1 MILGRRHSHLTRVML
16 PFAQLPE
23 PPPEVRSVAS
33 RSGDRIMIAGQRLSG
48 AWLWQGPRDDQP
60 EELWLPLDLLEGQ
73 LGFSRR
79 NVGKL
84 EWYGEQRPL
93 KTMAQRPLGD
103 EVGLEVADWLAAV
116 GVRSSTRGRQLLLE
130 LPPPLLQRLR
140 RGKGSSADR
149 VVLDLDGPVFVQRL
163 GSDLLLDLRSNQN
176 HQRLLRSLG
185 LQPRQTAIGLRL
197 QGQAT
202 RLDTLTLADP
212 WRVVLDGLGA
222 AATETVQAQQRT
234 PLPLSHPAV
243 AGLVRRGLV
252 LERRKVIVG
261 VKPLEVLR
269 AGGNLPSLGLKLT
282 PLTMLDSQQGLRF
295 LPQLA
300 RPAGAV
306 VGVNGGFFNRIR
318 QLPLGALRRDG
329 VWLSGPILNRGVIAW
344 DQDSALQFGRLR
356 LDQDLVV
363 NGGRRWGLGYLNSG
377 YVQKGLSRYTRAWGP
392 VYRALSGEEQALL
405 VRDGIVETV
414 YASTAL
420 RRGVPLASR
429 TDLVVAR
436 GGVPLPAQPGDRV
449 TLRLR
454 ANNRL
459 GEASNVL
466 GGGPLL
472 LQEGRV
478 VLNGRGEGFSAGFL
492 RLSAPRTVVGSGAGG
507 TWLLTLRG
515 STGSDPTLLETTLAM
530 QQLGLRDA
538 LNLDGGS
545 STTMDAAGRN
555 LMNGRGSSPRI
566 HNGLGLVPG

>member
-1 MILGRRHSHLTRVML
+1 ML
-16 PFAQLPE
+16 PLAQLPE
-23 PPPEVRSVAS
+23 PLPEVRSAAN
-33 RSGDRIMIAGQRLSG
+33 RSGDRIVIAGQRLSG
-48 AWLWQGPRDDQP
+48 GWQWQGQRDDLP

-73 LGFSRR
+73 LGFSRLESG
-79 NVGKL
+79 NL

-93 KTMAQRPLGD
+93 ESIPQRPLGD
-103 EVGLEVADWLAAV
+103 EVALEVADWLAAV

-130 LPPPLLQRLR
+130 LPAPLLQRLR
-140 RGKGSSADR
+140 RGKGSNAGR
-149 VVLDLDGPVFVQRL
+149 VVFDLDGPVFVQRL
-163 GSDLLLDLRSNQN
+163 GSDLLLDLRSNPGQ
-176 HQRLLRSLG
+176 QRLLRTLG
-185 LQPRQTAIGLRL
+185 LQPRQTANGLRL

-202 RLDTLTLADP
+202 RLSTLTLADP
-212 WRVVLDGLGA
+212 WRVVLDGLGGPA
-222 AATETVQAQQRT
+222 AEAVRAQQQT

-252 LERRKVIVG
+252 LERRQVTVG

-269 AGGNLPSLGLKLT
+269 AGGDLPNLGLKLK
-282 PLTMLDSQQGLRF
+282 PLTMVGSQQGLRF

-306 VGVNGGFFNRIR
+306 IGINGGFFNRIR

-405 VRDGIVETV
+405 VRDGIVKTV
-414 YASTAL
+414 YASAAL
-420 RRGVPLASR
+420 RRGVPLAAQ

-436 GGVPLPAQPGDRV
+436 GGAPLPAQPGDRV

-454 ANNRL
+454 ANSML
-459 GEASNVL
+459 GESSNVL

-478 VLNGRGEGFSAGFL
+478 VLNGRGEGFSPGFL
-492 RLSAPRTVVGSGAGG
+492 RLSAPRTVVGSGEGG

-545 STTMDAAGRN
+545 STTMDVAGRS

>member
-1 MILGRRHSHLTRVML
+1 ML
-16 PFAQLPE
+16 PLAQLPE
-23 PPPEVRSVAS
+23 PLPEVRSAAN
-33 RSGDRIMIAGQRLSG
+33 RSGDRIVIAGQRLSG
-48 AWLWQGPRDDQP
+48 GWQWQGQRDDLP

-73 LGFSRR
+73 LGFSRLESG
-79 NVGKL
+79 NL

-93 KTMAQRPLGD
+93 ESIPQRPLGD
-103 EVGLEVADWLAAV
+103 EVALEVADWLAAV

-130 LPPPLLQRLR
+130 LPAPLLQRLR
-140 RGKGSSADR
+140 RGKGSNAGR
-149 VVLDLDGPVFVQRL
+149 VVFDLDGPVFVQRL
-163 GSDLLLDLRSNQN
+163 GSDLHLDLRSNPGQ
-176 HQRLLRSLG
+176 QRLLRTLG
-185 LQPRQTAIGLRL
+185 LQPRQTANGLRL

-202 RLDTLTLADP
+202 RLSTLTLADP
-212 WRVVLDGLGA
+212 WRVVLDGLGGPA
-222 AATETVQAQQRT
+222 AEAVRAQQQT

-252 LERRKVIVG
+252 LERRQVTVG

-269 AGGNLPSLGLKLT
+269 AGGDLPNLGLKLK
-282 PLTMLDSQQGLRF
+282 PLTMLGSQQGLRF

-306 VGVNGGFFNRIR
+306 IGINGGFFNRIR

-363 NGGRRWGLGYLNSG
+363 NGGHRWGLGYLNSG

-405 VRDGIVETV
+405 VRDGIVETI
-414 YASTAL
+414 YASAAL
-420 RRGVPLASR
+420 RRGVPLAAQ

-436 GGVPLPAQPGDRV
+436 GGAPLPAQPGDRV

-454 ANNRL
+454 ANSML
-459 GEASNVL
+459 GESSNVL

-478 VLNGRGEGFSAGFL
+478 VLNGRGEGFSPGFL
-492 RLSAPRTVVGSGAGG
+492 RLSAPRTVVGSGEGG

-545 STTMDAAGRN
+545 STTMDVAGRS

>member
-1 MILGRRHSHLTRVML
+1 ML

-116 GVRSSTRGRQLLLE
+116 GVSSSTRGRQLLLE

-492 RLSAPRTVVGSGAGG
+492 SLSAPRTVVGSGAGG

>member
-1 MILGRRHSHLTRVML
+1 ML
-16 PFAQLPE
+16 PLAQLPE
-23 PPPEVRSVAS
+23 PLPEVRSAAS
-33 RSGDRIMIAGQRLSG
+33 RSGDRIVIAGQRLSG
-48 AWLWQGPRDDQP
+48 GWQWQGQRDDLP

-73 LGFSRR
+73 LGFSRLEDG
-79 NVGKL
+79 NL

-93 KTMAQRPLGD
+93 ESIPQRPLGD
-103 EVGLEVADWLAAV
+103 EVALEVADWLAAV

-130 LPPPLLQRLR
+130 LPAPLLQRLR
-140 RGKGSSADR
+140 RGKGSNAGR
-149 VVLDLDGPVFVQRL
+149 VVFDLDGPVFVQRL
-163 GSDLLLDLRSNQN
+163 GSDLLLDLRSNPGQ
-176 HQRLLRSLG
+176 QRLLRTLG
-185 LQPRQTAIGLRL
+185 LQPRQTANGLRL

-202 RLDTLTLADP
+202 RLSTLTLADP
-212 WRVVLDGLGA
+212 WRVVLDGLGGPA
-222 AATETVQAQQRT
+222 AEAVRAQQQT

-252 LERRKVIVG
+252 LERRQVTVG

-269 AGGNLPSLGLKLT
+269 AGGDLRNLGLKLK
-282 PLTMLDSQQGLRF
+282 PLTMVGSQQGLRF

-306 VGVNGGFFNRIR
+306 IGINGGFFNRIR

-420 RRGVPLASR
+420 RRGVPLAAQ

-436 GGVPLPAQPGDRV
+436 GGAPLPAQPGDRV

-454 ANNRL
+454 ANSML
-459 GEASNVL
+459 GESSNVL

-478 VLNGRGEGFSAGFL
+478 VLNGRGEGFSPGFL
-492 RLSAPRTVVGSGAGG
+492 RLSAPRTVVGSGEGG

-545 STTMDAAGRN
+545 STTMDVAGRS

>member
-1 MILGRRHSHLTRVML
+1 ML
-16 PFAQLPE
+16 PLAQLPE
-23 PPPEVRSVAS
+23 PPPEVRFAAS
-33 RSGDRIMIAGQRLSG
+33 RSGNRIVIAGQRLSG
-48 AWLWQGPRDDQP
+48 GWQWQGQRDDQP
-60 EELWLPLDLLEGQ
+60 DELWLPLDLLEGQ
-73 LGFSRR
+73 LGFSRLE
-79 NVGKL
+79 NGNL

-93 KTMAQRPLGD
+93 ESIPQRPLGD
-103 EVGLEVADWLAAV
+103 EVALEVADWLAAV

-130 LPPPLLQRLR
+130 LPAPLLQRLR
-140 RGKGSSADR
+140 RGKGSNAGR
-149 VVLDLDGPVFVQRL
+149 VVFDLDGPVFVQRL
-163 GSDLLLDLRSNQN
+163 GSDLLLDFRSNPGQ
-176 HQRLLRSLG
+176 QRLLRTLG
-185 LQPRQTAIGLRL
+185 LQPRQTENGLRL

-202 RLDTLTLADP
+202 RLSTLTLADP
-212 WRVVLDGLGA
+212 WRVVLDGLGEPA
-222 AATETVQAQQRT
+222 AEAVRAQQQT

-252 LERRKVIVG
+252 LERRQVTVG

-269 AGGNLPSLGLKLT
+269 AGGDLPNLGLKLK
-282 PLTMLDSQQGLRF
+282 PLTMVGSQQGLRF
-295 LPQLA
+295 LPQLT

-306 VGVNGGFFNRIR
+306 IGVNGGDFNRIR
-318 QLPLGALRRDG
+318 QLPLGALRRNG

-344 DQDSALQFGRLR
+344 NQNSALQFGRLR

-405 VRDGIVETV
+405 VRDGIVETL
-414 YASTAL
+414 YASAAL
-420 RRGVPLASR
+420 RRGVPLAAQ

-436 GGVPLPAQPGDRV
+436 GGARLPAQPGDRV

-454 ANNRL
+454 ANSML
-459 GEASNVL
+459 GESSNVL

-478 VLNGRGEGFSAGFL
+478 VLNGRGEGFSPGFL
-492 RLSAPRTVVGSGAGG
+492 SLSAPRTVVGSGEGG

-545 STTMDAAGRN
+545 STTMDVAGRS

>member
-1 MILGRRHSHLTRVML
+1 ML
-16 PFAQLPE
+16 PLAQLPE
-23 PPPEVRSVAS
+23 PLPEVRSAAN
-33 RSGDRIMIAGQRLSG
+33 RSGDRIVIAGQRLSG
-48 AWLWQGPRDDQP
+48 GWQWQGQRDDLP

-73 LGFSRR
+73 LGFSRLESG
-79 NVGKL
+79 NL

-93 KTMAQRPLGD
+93 ESIPQRPLGD
-103 EVGLEVADWLAAV
+103 EVALEVADWLAAV

-130 LPPPLLQRLR
+130 LPAPLLQRLR
-140 RGKGSSADR
+140 RGKGSNTGR
-149 VVLDLDGPVFVQRL
+149 VVFDLDGPVFVQRL
-163 GSDLLLDLRSNQN
+163 GSDLHLDLRSNPGQ
-176 HQRLLRSLG
+176 QRLLRTLG
-185 LQPRQTAIGLRL
+185 LQPRQTANGLRL

-202 RLDTLTLADP
+202 RLSTLTLADP
-212 WRVVLDGLGA
+212 WRVVLDGLGGPA
-222 AATETVQAQQRT
+222 AEAVRAQQQT

-243 AGLVRRGLV
+243 ASLVRRGLV
-252 LERRKVIVG
+252 LERRQVTVG

-269 AGGNLPSLGLKLT
+269 AGGDLPNLGLKLK
-282 PLTMLDSQQGLRF
+282 PLTMLGSQQGLRF

-306 VGVNGGFFNRIR
+306 IGINGGFFNRIR

-363 NGGRRWGLGYLNSG
+363 NGGHRWGLGYLNSG

-405 VRDGIVETV
+405 VRDGIVETI
-414 YASTAL
+414 YASAAL
-420 RRGVPLASR
+420 RRGVPLAAQ

-436 GGVPLPAQPGDRV
+436 GGAPLPAQPGDRV

-454 ANNRL
+454 ANSML
-459 GEASNVL
+459 GESSNVL

-478 VLNGRGEGFSAGFL
+478 VLNGRGEGFSPGFL
-492 RLSAPRTVVGSGAGG
+492 RLSAPRTVVGSGEGG

-545 STTMDAAGRN
+545 STTMDVAGRS

>member
-1 MILGRRHSHLTRVML
+1 ML
-16 PFAQLPE
+16 PLAQLPE
-23 PPPEVRSVAS
+23 PLPEVRSAAS
-33 RSGDRIMIAGQRLSG
+33 RSGDRIVIAGQRLSG
-48 AWLWQGPRDDQP
+48 GWQWQGQRDDLP

-73 LGFSRR
+73 LGFSRLESG
-79 NVGKL
+79 NL

-93 KTMAQRPLGD
+93 ESIPQRPLGD
-103 EVGLEVADWLAAV
+103 EVALEVADWLAAV

-130 LPPPLLQRLR
+130 LPAPLLQRLR
-140 RGKGSSADR
+140 RGKGSNTGR
-149 VVLDLDGPVFVQRL
+149 VVFDLDGPVFVQRL
-163 GSDLLLDLRSNQN
+163 GSDLLLDLRSNPGQ
-176 HQRLLRSLG
+176 QRLLRTLG
-185 LQPRQTAIGLRL
+185 LQPRQTANGLRL

-202 RLDTLTLADP
+202 RLSTLTLADP
-212 WRVVLDGLGA
+212 WRVVLDGLGGPA
-222 AATETVQAQQRT
+222 AEAVRAQRQT

-243 AGLVRRGLV
+243 ASLVRRGLV
-252 LERRKVIVG
+252 LERRQVTVG

-269 AGGNLPSLGLKLT
+269 AGGDLPNLGLKLK
-282 PLTMLDSQQGLRF
+282 PLTMVGSQQGLRF

-306 VGVNGGFFNRIR
+306 IGINGGFFNRIR

-405 VRDGIVETV
+405 VRDGIVETI
-414 YASTAL
+414 YASAAL
-420 RRGVPLASR
+420 RRGVPLAAQ

-436 GGVPLPAQPGDRV
+436 GGAPLPAQPGDRV

-454 ANNRL
+454 ANSML
-459 GEASNVL
+459 GESSNVL

-478 VLNGRGEGFSAGFL
+478 VLNGRGEGFSPGFL
-492 RLSAPRTVVGSGAGG
+492 RLSAPRTVVGSGEGG

-545 STTMDAAGRN
+545 STTMDVAGRS

>member
-1 MILGRRHSHLTRVML
+1 ML
-16 PFAQLPE
+16 PLAQLPE
-23 PPPEVRSVAS
+23 PPPEVRFAAS
-33 RSGDRIMIAGQRLSG
+33 RSGNRIVIAGQRLSG
-48 AWLWQGPRDDQP
+48 GWQWQGQRDDQP
-60 EELWLPLDLLEGQ
+60 DELWLPLDLLEGQ
-73 LGFSRR
+73 LGFSRLE
-79 NVGKL
+79 NGNL

-93 KTMAQRPLGD
+93 ESIPQRPLGD
-103 EVGLEVADWLAAV
+103 EVALEVADWLAAV

-130 LPPPLLQRLR
+130 LPAPLLQRLR
-140 RGKGSSADR
+140 RGKGSNAGR
-149 VVLDLDGPVFVQRL
+149 VVFDLDGPVFVQRL
-163 GSDLLLDLRSNQN
+163 GSDLLLDFRSNPGQ
-176 HQRLLRSLG
+176 QRLLRTLG
-185 LQPRQTAIGLRL
+185 LQPRQTENGLRL

-202 RLDTLTLADP
+202 RLSTLTLADP
-212 WRVVLDGLGA
+212 WRVVLDGLGEPA
-222 AATETVQAQQRT
+222 AEAVRAQQQT

-252 LERRKVIVG
+252 LERRQVTVG

-269 AGGNLPSLGLKLT
+269 AGGDLPNLGLKLK
-282 PLTMLDSQQGLRF
+282 PLTMVGSQQGLRF
-295 LPQLA
+295 LPQLT

-306 VGVNGGFFNRIR
+306 IGVNGGYFNRIR
-318 QLPLGALRRDG
+318 QLPLGALRRNG

-344 DQDSALQFGRLR
+344 NQNSALQFGRLR

-405 VRDGIVETV
+405 VRDGIVETL
-414 YASTAL
+414 YASAAL
-420 RRGVPLASR
+420 RRGVPLAAQ

-436 GGVPLPAQPGDRV
+436 GGARLPAQPGDRV

-454 ANNRL
+454 ANSML
-459 GEASNVL
+459 GESSNVL

-478 VLNGRGEGFSAGFL
+478 VLNGRGEGFSPGFL
-492 RLSAPRTVVGSGAGG
+492 SLSAPRTVVGSGEGG

-545 STTMDAAGRN
+545 STTMDVAGRS

>member
-1 MILGRRHSHLTRVML
+1 ML
-16 PFAQLPE
+16 PLAQLPE
-23 PPPEVRSVAS
+23 PLPEVRSAAS
-33 RSGDRIMIAGQRLSG
+33 RSGDRIVIAGQRLSG
-48 AWLWQGPRDDQP
+48 GWQWQGQRDDLP

-73 LGFSRR
+73 LGFSRLESG
-79 NVGKL
+79 NL

-93 KTMAQRPLGD
+93 ESIPQRPLGD
-103 EVGLEVADWLAAV
+103 EVALEVADWLAAV

-130 LPPPLLQRLR
+130 LPAPLLQRLR
-140 RGKGSSADR
+140 RGKGSNAGR
-149 VVLDLDGPVFVQRL
+149 VVFDLDGPVFVQRL
-163 GSDLLLDLRSNQN
+163 GSDLHLDLRSNPGQ
-176 HQRLLRSLG
+176 QRLLRTLG
-185 LQPRQTAIGLRL
+185 LQPRQTANGLRL

-202 RLDTLTLADP
+202 RLSTLTLADP
-212 WRVVLDGLGA
+212 WRVVLDGLGGPA
-222 AATETVQAQQRT
+222 AEAVRAQRQT

-252 LERRKVIVG
+252 LERRQVTVG

-269 AGGNLPSLGLKLT
+269 AGGDLPNLGLKLK
-282 PLTMLDSQQGLRF
+282 PLTMVGSQQGLRF

-306 VGVNGGFFNRIR
+306 IGINGGFFNRIR

-405 VRDGIVETV
+405 VRDGIVETI
-414 YASTAL
+414 YASAAL
-420 RRGVPLASR
+420 RRGVPLAAQ

-436 GGVPLPAQPGDRV
+436 GGAPLPAQPGDRV

-454 ANNRL
+454 ANSML
-459 GEASNVL
+459 GESSNVL

-478 VLNGRGEGFSAGFL
+478 VLNGRGEGFSPGFL
-492 RLSAPRTVVGSGAGG
+492 RLSAPRTVVGSGEGG

-545 STTMDAAGRN
+545 STTMDVAGRS

>member
-1 MILGRRHSHLTRVML
+1 ML
-16 PFAQLPE
+16 PLAQLPE
-23 PPPEVRSVAS
+23 PLPEVRSAAN
-33 RSGDRIMIAGQRLSG
+33 RSGDRIVIAGQRLSG
-48 AWLWQGPRDDQP
+48 GWQWQGQRDDLP

-73 LGFSRR
+73 LGFSRLESG
-79 NVGKL
+79 NL

-93 KTMAQRPLGD
+93 ESIPQRPLGD
-103 EVGLEVADWLAAV
+103 EVALEVADWLAAV

-130 LPPPLLQRLR
+130 LPAPLLQRLR
-140 RGKGSSADR
+140 RGKGSNAGR
-149 VVLDLDGPVFVQRL
+149 VVFDLDGPVFVQRL
-163 GSDLLLDLRSNQN
+163 GSDLHLDLRSNPGQ
-176 HQRLLRSLG
+176 QRLLRTLG
-185 LQPRQTAIGLRL
+185 LQPRQTANGLRL

-202 RLDTLTLADP
+202 RLSTLTLADP
-212 WRVVLDGLGA
+212 WRVVLDGLGGPA
-222 AATETVQAQQRT
+222 AEAVRAQRQT

-243 AGLVRRGLV
+243 ASLVRRGLV
-252 LERRKVIVG
+252 LERRQVTVG

-269 AGGNLPSLGLKLT
+269 AGGDLPNLGLKLK
-282 PLTMLDSQQGLRF
+282 PLTMLGSQQGLRF

-306 VGVNGGFFNRIR
+306 IGINGGFFNRIR

-363 NGGRRWGLGYLNSG
+363 NGGHRWGLGYLNSG

-405 VRDGIVETV
+405 VRDGIVETI
-414 YASTAL
+414 YASAAL
-420 RRGVPLASR
+420 RRGVPLAAQ

-436 GGVPLPAQPGDRV
+436 GGAPLPAQPGDRV

-454 ANNRL
+454 ANSML
-459 GEASNVL
+459 GESSNVL

-478 VLNGRGEGFSAGFL
+478 VLNGRGEGFSPGFL
-492 RLSAPRTVVGSGAGG
+492 RLSAPRTVVGSGEGG

-545 STTMDAAGRN
+545 STTMDVAGRS

>member
-1 MILGRRHSHLTRVML
+1 MML

-23 PPPEVRSVAS
+23 PLPEVRSAAS
-33 RSGDRIMIAGQRLSG
+33 RSGDRIVIAGQRLAG
-48 AWLWQGPRDDQP
+48 TWQWQGPRDDQP
-60 EELWLPLDLLEGQ
+60 EALWLPLDLLEGQ

-79 NVGKL
+79 DGGEL

-93 KTMAQRPLGD
+93 ETMAQRPLGD

-116 GVRSSTRGRQLLLE
+116 GVRSRTRGRQLLLE
-130 LPPPLLQRLR
+130 LPPPVLQRLR

-163 GSDLLLDLRSNQN
+163 GSDLLLDLRSNPSQ
-176 HQRLLRSLG
+176 QRLLRSLG
-185 LQPRQTAIGLRL
+185 LQPRQTANGLRL

-202 RLDTLTLADP
+202 RLSTLTLADP
-212 WRVVLDGLGA
+212 WRVVFDGLGA

-234 PLPLSHPAV
+234 PLPLNHPAV
-243 AGLVRRGLV
+243 AALVRRGLV
-252 LERRKVIVG
+252 LERRKVTVG

-269 AGGNLPSLGLKLT
+269 AGGDLPSLGLKLT
-282 PLTMLDSQQGLRF
+282 PLTMAGSQQGLRF
-295 LPQLA
+295 LPELA

-344 DQDSALQFGRLR
+344 DEDSALQFGRLR

-363 NGGRRWGLGYLNSG
+363 NGRRRWRLRFLNSG

-405 VRDGIVETV
+405 VRDGIVEAV

-420 RRGVPLASR
+420 RRGVPLASQ

-436 GGVPLPAQPGDRV
+436 GGAQLPAQPGDKV

-459 GEASNVL
+459 GEARNVL

-472 LQEGRV
+472 LQQGQV
-478 VLNGRGEGFSAGFL
+478 VLNGRVEGFSPGFL
-492 RLSAPRTVVGSGAGG
+492 SLSAPRTVVGSGAGG

-555 LMNGRGSSPRI
+555 LMTGRGSSPRI

>member
-1 MILGRRHSHLTRVML
+1 ML

-116 GVRSSTRGRQLLLE
+116 GVSSSTRGRQLLLE

-222 AATETVQAQQRT
+222 AATETVQAQQGT

-252 LERRKVIVG
+252 LERRKVTVG

-420 RRGVPLASR
+420 RRGFPLASR

-492 RLSAPRTVVGSGAGG
+492 SLSAPRTVVGSGAGG

>member
-1 MILGRRHSHLTRVML
+1 ML
-16 PFAQLPE
+16 PLAQLPE
-23 PPPEVRSVAS
+23 PPPEVRFAAS
-33 RSGDRIMIAGQRLSG
+33 RSGNRIVIAGQRLSG
-48 AWLWQGPRDDQP
+48 GWQWQGQRDDQP

-73 LGFSRR
+73 LGFSRLE
-79 NVGKL
+79 NGNL

-93 KTMAQRPLGD
+93 ESIPQRPLGD
-103 EVGLEVADWLAAV
+103 EVALEVADWLAAV

-130 LPPPLLQRLR
+130 LPAPLLQRLR
-140 RGKGSSADR
+140 RGKGSNAGR
-149 VVLDLDGPVFVQRL
+149 VVFDLDGPVFVQRL
-163 GSDLLLDLRSNQN
+163 GSDLLLDFRSNPGQ
-176 HQRLLRSLG
+176 QRLLRTLG
-185 LQPRQTAIGLRL
+185 LQPRQTENGLRL

-202 RLDTLTLADP
+202 RLSTLTLADP
-212 WRVVLDGLGA
+212 WRVVLDGLGEPA
-222 AATETVQAQQRT
+222 AEAVRAQQQT

-252 LERRKVIVG
+252 LERRQVTVG

-269 AGGNLPSLGLKLT
+269 AGGDLPNLGLKLK
-282 PLTMLDSQQGLRF
+282 PLTMVGSQQGLRF
-295 LPQLA
+295 LPQLT

-306 VGVNGGFFNRIR
+306 IGVNGGYFNRIR
-318 QLPLGALRRDG
+318 QLPLGALRRNG

-344 DQDSALQFGRLR
+344 NQNSALQFGRLR

-405 VRDGIVETV
+405 VRDGIVETL
-414 YASTAL
+414 YASAAL
-420 RRGVPLASR
+420 RRGVPLAAQ

-436 GGVPLPAQPGDRV
+436 GGARLPAQPGDRV

-454 ANNRL
+454 ANSML
-459 GEASNVL
+459 GESSNVL

-478 VLNGRGEGFSAGFL
+478 VLNGRGEGFSPGFL
-492 RLSAPRTVVGSGAGG
+492 SLSAPRTVVGSGEGG

-545 STTMDAAGRN
+545 STAMDVAGRS

>member
-1 MILGRRHSHLTRVML
+1 ML
-16 PFAQLPE
+16 PLAQLPE
-23 PPPEVRSVAS
+23 PLPEVRSAAS
-33 RSGDRIMIAGQRLSG
+33 RSGDRIVIAGQRLSG
-48 AWLWQGPRDDQP
+48 GWQWQGQRDDLP

-73 LGFSRR
+73 LGFSRLESG
-79 NVGKL
+79 NL

-93 KTMAQRPLGD
+93 ESIPQRPLGD
-103 EVGLEVADWLAAV
+103 EVALEVADWLAAV

-130 LPPPLLQRLR
+130 LPAPLLQRLR
-140 RGKGSSADR
+140 RGKGSNAGR
-149 VVLDLDGPVFVQRL
+149 VVFDLDGPVFVQRL
-163 GSDLLLDLRSNQN
+163 GSDLLLDLRSNPGQ
-176 HQRLLRSLG
+176 QRLLRTLG
-185 LQPRQTAIGLRL
+185 LQPRQTANGLRL

-202 RLDTLTLADP
+202 RLGTLTLADP
-212 WRVVLDGLGA
+212 WRVVLDGLGGPA
-222 AATETVQAQQRT
+222 AEAVRAQQQT

-252 LERRKVIVG
+252 LERRQVTVG

-269 AGGNLPSLGLKLT
+269 AGGDLPNLGLKLK
-282 PLTMLDSQQGLRF
+282 PLTMVGSQQGLRF

-306 VGVNGGFFNRIR
+306 IGINGGFFNRIR

-363 NGGRRWGLGYLNSG
+363 NGGHRWGLGYLNSG

-414 YASTAL
+414 YASAAL
-420 RRGVPLASR
+420 RRGVPLAAQ

-436 GGVPLPAQPGDRV
+436 GGAPLPAQPGDRV

-454 ANNRL
+454 ANNML
-459 GEASNVL
+459 GESSNVL

-478 VLNGRGEGFSAGFL
+478 VLNGRGEGFSPGFL
-492 RLSAPRTVVGSGAGG
+492 RLSAPRTVVGSGEGG

-545 STTMDAAGRN
+545 STTMDVAGRS

>member
-1 MILGRRHSHLTRVML
+1 ML
-16 PFAQLPE
+16 PLAQLPE
-23 PPPEVRSVAS
+23 PPPEVRFAAS
-33 RSGDRIMIAGQRLSG
+33 RSGNRILIAGQRLSG
-48 AWLWQGPRDDQP
+48 GWQWQGQRDDQP
-60 EELWLPLDLLEGQ
+60 DELWLPLDLLEGQ
-73 LGFSRR
+73 LGFSRLE
-79 NVGKL
+79 NGNL

-93 KTMAQRPLGD
+93 ESIPQRPLGD
-103 EVGLEVADWLAAV
+103 EVALEVADWLGAV

-130 LPPPLLQRLR
+130 LPAPLLQRLR
-140 RGKGSSADR
+140 RGKGSNAGR
-149 VVLDLDGPVFVQRL
+149 VVFDLDGPVFVQRL
-163 GSDLLLDLRSNQN
+163 GSDLLLDFRSNPGQ
-176 HQRLLRSLG
+176 QRLLRTLG
-185 LQPRQTAIGLRL
+185 LQPRQTENGLRL

-202 RLDTLTLADP
+202 RLSTLTLADP
-212 WRVVLDGLGA
+212 WRVVLDGLGEPA
-222 AATETVQAQQRT
+222 AEAVRAQQQT

-252 LERRKVIVG
+252 LERRQVTVG

-269 AGGNLPSLGLKLT
+269 AGGDLPNLGLKLK
-282 PLTMLDSQQGLRF
+282 PLTMVGSQQGLRF
-295 LPQLA
+295 LPQLT

-306 VGVNGGFFNRIR
+306 IGVNGGYFNRIR
-318 QLPLGALRRDG
+318 QLPLGALRRNG

-344 DQDSALQFGRLR
+344 NQNSALQFGRLR

-405 VRDGIVETV
+405 VRDGIVETL
-414 YASTAL
+414 YASAAL
-420 RRGVPLASR
+420 RRGVPLAAQ

-436 GGVPLPAQPGDRV
+436 GGARLPAQPGDRV

-454 ANNRL
+454 ANSML
-459 GEASNVL
+459 GESSNVL

-478 VLNGRGEGFSAGFL
+478 VLNGRGEGFSPGFL
-492 RLSAPRTVVGSGAGG
+492 SLSAPRTVVGSGEGG

-545 STTMDAAGRN
+545 STTMDVAGRS

>member
-1 MILGRRHSHLTRVML
+1 ML

-116 GVRSSTRGRQLLLE
+116 GVSSSTRGRQLLLE

-282 PLTMLDSQQGLRF
+282 LLTMLDSQQGLRF

-492 RLSAPRTVVGSGAGG
+492 SLSAPRTVVGSGAGG

>member
-1 MILGRRHSHLTRVML
+1 ML

-23 PPPEVRSVAS
+23 PLPEVRSAAS
-33 RSGDRIMIAGQRLSG
+33 RSGERIVIAGQRLTG
-48 AWLWQGPRDDQP
+48 AWQWQGPRDDQP
-60 EELWLPLDLLEGQ
+60 EALWLPLDLLEGQ
-73 LGFSRR
+73 LGFSRLEGG
-79 NVGKL
+79 NL

-93 KTMAQRPLGD
+93 ESIPQRPLGD
-103 EVGLEVADWLAAV
+103 EVALEVADWLAAV

-140 RGKGSSADR
+140 LGKGSSADR

-163 GSDLLLDLRSNQN
+163 DSDLLLDLRSNPDQ
-176 HQRLLRSLG
+176 QRLLRSLG
-185 LQPRQTAIGLRL
+185 LQPRQTTDGLRL

-202 RLDTLTLADP
+202 RLRTLTLADP
-212 WRVVLDGLGA
+212 WRVVLDGLGS
-222 AATETVQAQQRT
+222 AATETVQAQPRP
-234 PLPLSHPAV
+234 PLPLNHPAV

-252 LERRKVIVG
+252 LERRKVTVG

-269 AGGNLPSLGLKLT
+269 AGGDLPSLGLKLA
-282 PLTMLDSQQGLRF
+282 PLTMKGSQQGLRF

-329 VWLSGPILNRGVIAW
+329 IWLSGPILNRGVIAW
-344 DQDSALQFGRLR
+344 EQDSALQFGRLR

-392 VYRALSGEEQALL
+392 VYRALSGKEQALL
-405 VRDGIVETV
+405 VRNGIVETM

-420 RRGVPLASR
+420 QRGVPLAAQA
-429 TDLVVAR
+429 DLVVAR
-436 GGVPLPAQPGDRV
+436 GGAPLPAQPGDRV

-472 LQEGRV
+472 LQDGRV
-478 VLNGRGEGFSAGFL
+478 VLNGRGEGFSPGFL
-492 RLSAPRTVVGSGAGG
+492 SLSAPRTVVGSGAGG

>member
-1 MILGRRHSHLTRVML
+1 ML
-16 PFAQLPE
+16 PLAQLPE
-23 PPPEVRSVAS
+23 PLPEVRSAAN
-33 RSGDRIMIAGQRLSG
+33 RSGDRIVIAGQRLSG
-48 AWLWQGPRDDQP
+48 GWQWQGQRDDLP

-73 LGFSRR
+73 LGFSRLESG
-79 NVGKL
+79 NL

-93 KTMAQRPLGD
+93 ESIPQRPLGD
-103 EVGLEVADWLAAV
+103 EVALEVADWLAAV

-130 LPPPLLQRLR
+130 LPAPLLQRLR
-140 RGKGSSADR
+140 RGKGSNTGR
-149 VVLDLDGPVFVQRL
+149 VVFDLDGPVFVQRL
-163 GSDLLLDLRSNQN
+163 GSDLHLDLRSNPGQ
-176 HQRLLRSLG
+176 QRLLRTLG
-185 LQPRQTAIGLRL
+185 LQPRQTANGLRL

-202 RLDTLTLADP
+202 RLSTLTLADP
-212 WRVVLDGLGA
+212 WRVVLDGLGGPA
-222 AATETVQAQQRT
+222 AEAVRAQRQT

-243 AGLVRRGLV
+243 ASLVRRGLV
-252 LERRKVIVG
+252 LERRQVTVG

-269 AGGNLPSLGLKLT
+269 AGGDLPNLGLKLK
-282 PLTMLDSQQGLRF
+282 PLTMLGSQQGLRF

-306 VGVNGGFFNRIR
+306 IGINGGFFNRIR

-363 NGGRRWGLGYLNSG
+363 NGGHRWGLGYLNSG

-405 VRDGIVETV
+405 VRDGIVETI
-414 YASTAL
+414 YASAAL
-420 RRGVPLASR
+420 RRGVPLAAQ

-436 GGVPLPAQPGDRV
+436 GGAPLPAQPGDRV

-454 ANNRL
+454 ANSML
-459 GEASNVL
+459 GESSNVL

-478 VLNGRGEGFSAGFL
+478 VLNGRGEGFSPGFL
-492 RLSAPRTVVGSGAGG
+492 RLSAPRTVVGSGEGG

-545 STTMDAAGRN
+545 STTMDVAGRS

>member
-1 MILGRRHSHLTRVML
+1 ML
-16 PFAQLPE
+16 PLAQLPE
-23 PPPEVRSVAS
+23 PLPEVRSAAS
-33 RSGDRIMIAGQRLSG
+33 RSGDRIVIAGQRLSG
-48 AWLWQGPRDDQP
+48 GWQWQGQRDDLP

-73 LGFSRR
+73 LGFSRLEGG
-79 NVGKL
+79 NL

-93 KTMAQRPLGD
+93 ESIPQRPLGD
-103 EVGLEVADWLAAV
+103 EVALEVADWLAAV

-130 LPPPLLQRLR
+130 LPAPLLQRLR
-140 RGKGSSADR
+140 RGKGSNAGR
-149 VVLDLDGPVFVQRL
+149 VVFDLDGPVFVQRL
-163 GSDLLLDLRSNQN
+163 GSDLLLDLRSNPGQ
-176 HQRLLRSLG
+176 QRLLRTLG
-185 LQPRQTAIGLRL
+185 LQPRQTANGLRL

-202 RLDTLTLADP
+202 RLSTLTLADP
-212 WRVVLDGLGA
+212 WRVVLDGLGGPA
-222 AATETVQAQQRT
+222 AEAVRAQQQT

-252 LERRKVIVG
+252 LERRQVTVG

-269 AGGNLPSLGLKLT
+269 AGGDLRNLGLKLK
-282 PLTMLDSQQGLRF
+282 PLTMVGSQQGLRF

-306 VGVNGGFFNRIR
+306 IGINGGFFNRIR

-414 YASTAL
+414 YASAAL
-420 RRGVPLASR
+420 RRGVPLAAQ

-436 GGVPLPAQPGDRV
+436 GGAPLPAQPGDRV

-454 ANNRL
+454 ANSML
-459 GEASNVL
+459 GESSNVL

-478 VLNGRGEGFSAGFL
+478 VLNGRGEGFSPGFL
-492 RLSAPRTVVGSGAGG
+492 RLSAPRTVVGSGEGG

-545 STTMDAAGRN
+545 STTMDVAGRS

>member
-1 MILGRRHSHLTRVML
+1 ML
-16 PFAQLPE
+16 PLAQLPE
-23 PPPEVRSVAS
+23 PLPEVRSAAS
-33 RSGDRIMIAGQRLSG
+33 RSGDRIVIAGQRLSG
-48 AWLWQGPRDDQP
+48 GWQWQGQRDDLP

-73 LGFSRR
+73 LGFSRLESG
-79 NVGKL
+79 NL

-93 KTMAQRPLGD
+93 ESIPQRPLGD
-103 EVGLEVADWLAAV
+103 EVALEVADWLAAV

-130 LPPPLLQRLR
+130 LPAPLLQRLR
-140 RGKGSSADR
+140 RGKGSNTGR
-149 VVLDLDGPVFVQRL
+149 VVFDLDGPVFVQRL
-163 GSDLLLDLRSNQN
+163 GSDLHLDLRSNPGQ
-176 HQRLLRSLG
+176 QRLLRTLG
-185 LQPRQTAIGLRL
+185 LQPRQTANGLRL

-202 RLDTLTLADP
+202 RLSTLTLADP
-212 WRVVLDGLGA
+212 WRVVLDGLGGPA
-222 AATETVQAQQRT
+222 AEAVRAQQQT

-252 LERRKVIVG
+252 LERRQVTVG

-269 AGGNLPSLGLKLT
+269 AGGDLPNLGLKLK
-282 PLTMLDSQQGLRF
+282 PLTMVGSQQGLRF

-306 VGVNGGFFNRIR
+306 IGINGGFFNRIR

-363 NGGRRWGLGYLNSG
+363 NGGHRWGLGYLNSG

-405 VRDGIVETV
+405 VRDGIVETI
-414 YASTAL
+414 YASAAL
-420 RRGVPLASR
+420 RRGVPLAAQ

-436 GGVPLPAQPGDRV
+436 GGAPLPAQPGDRV

-454 ANNRL
+454 ANSML
-459 GEASNVL
+459 GESSNVL

-478 VLNGRGEGFSAGFL
+478 VLNGRGEGFSPGFL
-492 RLSAPRTVVGSGAGG
+492 RLSAPRTVVGSGEGG

-545 STTMDAAGRN
+545 STTMDVAGRS

>member
-1 MILGRRHSHLTRVML
+1 MML

-23 PPPEVRSVAS
+23 PLPEVRSAAS
-33 RSGDRIMIAGQRLSG
+33 RSGDRIVIAGQRLAG
-48 AWLWQGPRDDQP
+48 TWQWQGPRDDQP
-60 EELWLPLDLLEGQ
+60 EALWLPLDLLEGQ

-79 NVGKL
+79 DGGEL

-93 KTMAQRPLGD
+93 ETMAQRPLGD

-116 GVRSSTRGRQLLLE
+116 GVRSRTRGRQLLLE
-130 LPPPLLQRLR
+130 LPPPVLQRLR

-163 GSDLLLDLRSNQN
+163 GSDLLLDLRSNPSQ
-176 HQRLLRSLG
+176 QRLLRSLG
-185 LQPRQTAIGLRL
+185 LQPRQTANGLRL

-202 RLDTLTLADP
+202 RLRSLTLADP
-212 WRVVLDGLGA
+212 WRVVFDGLGA

-234 PLPLSHPAV
+234 PLPLNHPAV
-243 AGLVRRGLV
+243 AALVRRGLV
-252 LERRKVIVG
+252 LERRKVTVG

-269 AGGNLPSLGLKLT
+269 AGGDLPSLGLKLT
-282 PLTMLDSQQGLRF
+282 PLTMAGTQQGLRF
-295 LPQLA
+295 LPELA

-344 DQDSALQFGRLR
+344 DEDSALQFGRLR

-363 NGGRRWGLGYLNSG
+363 NGRRRWRLRFLNSG

-405 VRDGIVETV
+405 VRNGIVETV

-420 RRGVPLASR
+420 RRGVPLASQ

-436 GGVPLPAQPGDRV
+436 GGVQLPAQPGDKV

-472 LQEGRV
+472 LQQGQV
-478 VLNGRGEGFSAGFL
+478 VLNGRGEGFSPGFL
-492 RLSAPRTVVGSGAGG
+492 SLSAPRTVVGSGAGG

-555 LMNGRGSSPRI
+555 LMTGRGSSPRI

>member
-1 MILGRRHSHLTRVML
+1 ML
-16 PFAQLPE
+16 PLAQLPE
-23 PPPEVRSVAS
+23 PLPEVRSAAN
-33 RSGDRIMIAGQRLSG
+33 RSGDRIVIAGQRLSG
-48 AWLWQGPRDDQP
+48 GWQWQGQRDDLP

-73 LGFSRR
+73 LGFSRLESG
-79 NVGKL
+79 NL

-93 KTMAQRPLGD
+93 ESIPQRPLGD
-103 EVGLEVADWLAAV
+103 EVALEVADWLAAV

-130 LPPPLLQRLR
+130 LPAPLLQRLR
-140 RGKGSSADR
+140 RGKGSNTGR
-149 VVLDLDGPVFVQRL
+149 VVFDLDGPVFVQRL
-163 GSDLLLDLRSNQN
+163 GSDLHLDLRSNPGQ
-176 HQRLLRSLG
+176 QRLLRTLG
-185 LQPRQTAIGLRL
+185 LQPRQTANGLRL

-202 RLDTLTLADP
+202 RLSTLTLADP
-212 WRVVLDGLGA
+212 WRVVLDGLGGPA
-222 AATETVQAQQRT
+222 AEAVRAQRQT

-252 LERRKVIVG
+252 LERRQVTVG

-269 AGGNLPSLGLKLT
+269 AGGDLPNLGLKLK
-282 PLTMLDSQQGLRF
+282 PLTMLGSQQGLRF

-306 VGVNGGFFNRIR
+306 IGINGGFFNRIR

-363 NGGRRWGLGYLNSG
+363 NGGHRWGLGYLNSG

-405 VRDGIVETV
+405 VRDGIVETI
-414 YASTAL
+414 YASAAL
-420 RRGVPLASR
+420 RRGVPLAAQ

-436 GGVPLPAQPGDRV
+436 GGAPLPAQPGDRV

-454 ANNRL
+454 ANSML
-459 GEASNVL
+459 GESSNVL

-478 VLNGRGEGFSAGFL
+478 VLNGRGEGFSPGFL
-492 RLSAPRTVVGSGAGG
+492 RLSAPRTVVGSGEGG

-545 STTMDAAGRN
+545 STTMDVAGRS